1 MVYGRGVKLNQ
12 TRGQNPK
19 HTLVRRQT
27 GFTEQIKTESFFL
40 HKYEQKQDRIQY
52 SFLENDWNN

>member
-1 MVYGRGVKLNQ
+1 MEQNQKGWDGNVFQMVYGRGVKLNQ

-27 GFTEQIKTESFFL
+27 GFTEEIKTESFF
-40 HKYEQKQDRIQY
+40 
-52 SFLENDWNN
+52 